1 MSDLAYVLATVS
13 GAEQLLP
20 AIKSLQTCKDVLEWR
35 AVEGLGNIMMR
46 ARLGSSCLPAT
57 VQALESVSELRVMQI
72 LDDYQIATEDEPGV
86 EAYILIEAEEEHR
99 DEVFGAVKQMK
110 EIQACSHTAG
120 EYGVVARVRG
130 TSFEWIEQ
138 FIAGRIR
145 TLGYVQ
151 RVRHC
156 DVINLEGF

>member
-20 AIKSLQTCKDVLEWR
+20 AIKSLQSCNDVLEWR

-46 ARLGSSCLPAT
+46 ARLGSSCLPET

-72 LDDYQIATEDEPGV
+72 LDDYQTVAESDPGV

-99 DEVFGAVKQMK
+99 DEVFMVVKQMK

-130 TSFEWIEQ
+130 ISFEWIEQ

>member
-20 AIKSLQTCKDVLEWR
+20 AIKSLQTCNDVLEWR

-46 ARLGSSCLPAT
+46 VQLGSSCLPAT
-57 VQALESVSELRVMQI
+57 VQSLESISELRVMQI
-72 LDDYQIATEDEPGV
+72 LDDYQVAVESDPGV

-99 DEVFGAVKQMK
+99 DEVFEAVEQMK

-130 TSFEWIEQ
+130 ISFEWIEQ

-145 TLGYVQ
+145 TLVHIQ
-151 RVRHC
+151 RAKHC